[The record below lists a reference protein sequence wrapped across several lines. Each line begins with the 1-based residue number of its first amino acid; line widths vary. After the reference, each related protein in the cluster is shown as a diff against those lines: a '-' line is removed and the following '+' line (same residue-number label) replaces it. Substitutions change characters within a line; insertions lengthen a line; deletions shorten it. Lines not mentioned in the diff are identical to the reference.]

1 MDAERLAQSAA
12 SGGLPGRYTATRT
25 SSALTKCLATN
36 ENCNWFQRTT
46 SLTMM
51 TSAVPSSPDSA
62 PTREIARASFNT
74 ISCTCNRSDL
84 VGIPDTS
91 QAAGRP
97 RFPWYNRRVLT
108 QAYLLLYCAHILV

>member
-1 MDAERLAQSAA
+1 
-12 SGGLPGRYTATRT
+12 
-25 SSALTKCLATN
+25 
-36 ENCNWFQRTT
+36 
-46 SLTMM
+46 MM

-97 RFPWYNRRVLT
+97 RFP
-108 QAYLLLYCAHILV
+108 